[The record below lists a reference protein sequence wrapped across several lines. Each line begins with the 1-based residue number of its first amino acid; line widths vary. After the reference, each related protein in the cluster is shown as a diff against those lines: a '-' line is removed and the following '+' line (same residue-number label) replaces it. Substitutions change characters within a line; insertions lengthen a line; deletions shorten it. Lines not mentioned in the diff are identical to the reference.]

1 MATKAIQYRAKG
13 SSQQSAQSTETAQP
27 SIDIL
32 DVILGYFWVSQR
44 ISASYI
50 LYQGNHFSPGDLVD
64 RDALD
69 RALKVSLQL

>member
-32 DVILGYFWVSQR
+32 DVILGYF
-44 ISASYI
+44 
-50 LYQGNHFSPGDLVD
+50 
-64 RDALD
+64 
-69 RALKVSLQL
+69 